1 MFLFLELKNPAFSL
15 SEGSPHPAPKT
26 PFPYLLIGHRGL
38 SVYLHSKVN
47 ELIPSAARAPPSR
60 RSKKEHRFDA
70 HGEAAQVVIN
80 PSGEKFNSTTGGAY
94 EKG

>member
-1 MFLFLELKNPAFSL
+1 MFFLVHNPPFFPSKE
-15 SEGSPHPAPKT
+15 ST
-26 PFPYLLIGHRGL
+26 PP
-38 SVYLHSKVN
+38 V
-47 ELIPSAARAPPSR
+47 RAPPSR